1 MVDVHSKVDRVFKGM
16 VEKWL
21 LQVEKLMLSSVRHVI
36 HQGLLNYKEVR
47 FQHFSLELSVDTLK
61 HFWNTLWTIY

>member
-21 LQVEKLMLSSVRHVI
+21 LQVEKLMLRSVRHVI
-36 HQGLLNYKEVR
+36 HRGLLNYKEV
-47 FQHFSLELSVDTLK
+47 H
-61 HFWNTLWTIY
+61 NTSYL